1 MLDREHSS
9 HYNSYKKMPQA
20 YGMIAK
26 RWTAR
31 VFFQPMIRL
40 ILSLEALNIKE
51 YILMLRVPK
60 RRSAPSSQSGARQAA
75 REVFAAALA
84 LAALALPSAAA
95 PGEAHGVPL
104 AQMRAVPTVPRTAR
118 TLGHL
123 EAGTRV
129 PLSISLPLRDQAGLQ
144 DLLTRLYDPNDA
156 LYHHFLTQPEFAQRF
171 GPTQADYDAVITFAK
186 ANGLS
191 VVQTSKT
198 RSLVDVVGTREAVE
212 AAFSTPLTK
221 YQMADGRIAYANT
234 TLPRVPQSIASKIAS
249 VVGLDTV
256 DLYQHPHLHRLTGE
270 ALRPMIQAVPTW
282 ALMGTGPNGG
292 LAPAD
297 IKTAYSLTSVAPV
310 NLTGLT
316 GKGQTLGLYELDGYL
331 PSDIQGYAS
340 QFNLPTANLRNVLY
354 QGFSGTPGTDTGEV
368 VLDIEMMLALAPNAN
383 IVVYEAQNATTA
395 ATSLYQKIA
404 DDNLAKSVSTSFGL
418 DEAGAQSNGAIAPET
433 AAFQQMQAQGQSLFA
448 AAGDNGA
455 FDDGKTIS
463 VDDPA
468 ANPAVTGVGGTKLT
482 INANQG
488 YVSETTWNRE
498 PKTTDGGGG
507 GVSTLFTIPTYQA
520 GIKTAASQ
528 TRRNVPDVSL
538 NSDPQTGYAVYLTD
552 PATKTT
558 GFAIIGGTS
567 AAAPLWAAFTGL
579 INEQRSSYGLNN
591 TVGFI
596 NPALY
601 TLAQSGDYAGVFHD
615 INDGSDNLKY
625 VAAAG
630 YDNATGL
637 GTFIGDQL
645 LDALSPSTNTPVTLT
660 GTVLDTSGKPVPNV
674 SISITTLQ
682 ISHFVRSPATTGTY
696 DPATG
701 KFTQVLDTQMA
712 ADATTGTAKALTYT
726 VSADAPNLA
735 GQTVSVTP
743 AQTQQVA
750 LILSPSQYTFSS
762 EILQMVSAPYEYSGA
777 GDFATLFGL
786 TAPLTGTGHNL
797 VAWSPTQSAYLYYPT
812 FPADTFHLGQGYWTK
827 LPASAYIRRLGTPA
841 PTGPFHISLQQGW
854 NQIGDP
860 FLRNVTVSDI
870 QVSSPATAS
879 SPNPGSSPVGQSSLV
894 ALPLYA
900 YSTSSQSY
908 TTLAASDQMQ
918 PWQGYWIYAN
928 QPAVLTVP
936 GS

>member
-1 MLDREHSS
+1 MLKVS
-9 HYNSYKKMPQA
+9 
-20 YGMIAK
+20 K
-26 RWTAR
+26 RRFAPGSPRGARPTAR
-31 VFFQPMIRL
+31 EI
-40 ILSLEALNIKE
+40 I
-51 YILMLRVPK
+51 
-60 RRSAPSSQSGARQAA
+60 
-75 REVFAAALA
+75 AAALA
-84 LAALALPSAAA
+84 LAALALPSAAS
-95 PGEAHGVPL
+95 PSEA
-104 AQMRAVPTVPRTAR
+104 RAVPPAQMHTVPAVPKTAR
-118 TLGHL
+118 ALGHL
-123 EAGTRV
+123 EAGARV
-129 PLSISLPLRDQAGLQ
+129 PLSISLPLRNQPALQ

-156 LYHHFLTQPEFAQRF
+156 LYRKFLSQPEFAQRF
-171 GPTQADYDAVITFAK
+171 GPTQADYDAVIAFAK

-191 VVQTSKT
+191 VTQTSKT

-212 AAFSTPLTK
+212 AAFGTRLAK
-221 YQMADGRIAYANT
+221 YQMADGRTAYANT
-234 TLPRVPQSIASKIAS
+234 SLPRIPQFIAPKIAS
-249 VVGLDTV
+249 VVGLSTV
-256 DLYQHPHLHRLTGE
+256 YLYRHHHLHRLAGE
-270 ALRPMIQAVPTW
+270 ALRPLIQAVPTR
-282 ALMGTGPNGG
+282 ALLGTGPLGG

-316 GKGQTLGLYELDGYL
+316 GRGQTLGLYELDGYL
-331 PSDIQGYAS
+331 PSDILGYT
-340 QFNLPTANLRNVLY
+340 QKFNLPTANLRNVLY
-354 QGFSGTPGTDTGEV
+354 SGFSGTPGQDTGEV

-383 IVVYEAQNATTA
+383 IIVYETQNDPAT
-395 ATSLYQKIA
+395 ATSLYQKMA
-404 DDNLAKSVSTSFGL
+404 DDNLAKSISTSFGF
-418 DEAGAQSNGAIAPET
+418 DETKAQSAGVIAAET

-455 FDDGKTIS
+455 FDDGTTIS

-468 ANPAVTGVGGTKLT
+468 ANPAVTGVGGSKLI
-482 INANQG
+482 INSGQG

-498 PKTTDGGGG
+498 PDTKAGGGG

-520 GIKTAASQ
+520 GLKTAASQ
-528 TRRNVPDVSL
+528 TMRNVPDVSL
-538 NSDPQTGYAVYLTD
+538 NSDPQTGYAIYATD
-552 PATKTT
+552 PPNSAA
-558 GFAIIGGTS
+558 GFEIVGGTS

-579 INEQRSSYGLNN
+579 VNEQRSDFGINN

-601 TLAQSGDYAGVFHD
+601 TLAQSGDYNSVFHD

-682 ISHFVRSPATTGTY
+682 ISHFVRNPATTGTY

-712 ADATTGTAKALTYT
+712 ADAMSGTAKPLTYT

-743 AQTQQVA
+743 SQTQQVA
-750 LILSPSQYTFSS
+750 LVLSAPQFTFAS
-762 EILQMVSAPYEYSGA
+762 ETLQMVSAPYEYSGA

-786 TAPLTGTGHNL
+786 TAPLAGTGHNL
-797 VAWSPTQSAYLYYPT
+797 VVWSPTQSTYLYYPAA
-812 FPADTFHLGQGYWTK
+812 PADTFHLGQGYWTK
-827 LPASAYIRRLGTPA
+827 LPASAYIRRLGAPA
-841 PTGPFHISLQQGW
+841 PPGPFHITLQQGW

-860 FLRNVTVSDI
+860 FGRNVTLSDI

-879 SPNPGSSPVGQSSLV
+879 SPNPGSASIGQSSLV

-900 YSTSSQSY
+900 YSTSSNSY
-908 TTLAASDQMQ
+908 ISLGAGDQIQ
-918 PWQGYWIYAN
+918 PWQGYWIFAN